1 MDLNQIIRQIV
12 DERLAEHRLGSNA
25 EPELITP
32 ETAAEICGVG
42 KDTILALVQESA
54 TNGFPSVRLSSRTIR
69 IDKRRLASW
78 FASGGLGV
86 KA

>member
-1 MDLNQIIRQIV
+1 MDIREAIKQIV
-12 DERLAEHRLGSNA
+12 DECLAEHHLGSNV

-42 KDTILALVQESA
+42 KDTILDLVRESA

-69 IDKRRLASW
+69 IDKRRLPGW
-78 FASGGLGV
+78 FASGGIGV